1 MVLMVKQQL
10 LVTQNT
16 LFVMR
21 NLISTLLLV
30 LFSCITL
37 WAQTPAISYQPT
49 NLREGNN
56 AIYNNPANG
65 KTLIALLR
73 NGNIVSWQIMQG
85 TKMLANFEPIP
96 QASEPTPEP
105 EPEPD
110 PKPKPKPTPTL
121 PPSGTKLEGTQKEN
135 IIEEQPSY
143 KDVLSG
149 AVIDTKCENGS
160 CFILG
165 DIALRLLQ

>member
-1 MVLMVKQQL
+1 
-10 LVTQNT
+10 
-16 LFVMR
+16 
-21 NLISTLLLV
+21 
-30 LFSCITL
+30 
-37 WAQTPAISYQPT
+37 
-49 NLREGNN
+49 
-56 AIYNNPANG
+56 
-65 KTLIALLR
+65 
-73 NGNIVSWQIMQG
+73 MQG